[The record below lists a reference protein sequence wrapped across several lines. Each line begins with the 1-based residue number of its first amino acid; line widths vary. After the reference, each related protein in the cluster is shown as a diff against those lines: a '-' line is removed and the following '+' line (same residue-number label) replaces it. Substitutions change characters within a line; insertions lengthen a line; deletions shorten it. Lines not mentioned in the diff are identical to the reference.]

1 MKFPFSSVFRTVCNF
16 LGVVVLCLA
25 LGVLLSA
32 PVFFFSERFPRAFF
46 VFSAFVF
53 LCFFA
58 AVIFQHLIKR
68 FSYAGLS
75 REEKSREKRLFL
87 VRFLKTLFIILSA
100 SGSIFLVLRGMRLP
114 ALAVLVMPFIIF
126 RIFDS
131 LRRKKPVKSP
141 ESGLQ

>member
-46 VFSAFVF
+46 VF

-68 FSYAGLS
+68 FSFAGLS

-114 ALAVLVMPFIIF
+114 ALAVLILPFIIF